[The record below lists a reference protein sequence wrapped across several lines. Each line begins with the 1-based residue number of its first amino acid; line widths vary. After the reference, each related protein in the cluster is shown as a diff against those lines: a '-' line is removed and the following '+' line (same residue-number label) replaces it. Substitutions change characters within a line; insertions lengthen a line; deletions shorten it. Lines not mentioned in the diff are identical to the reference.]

1 MKLILNE
8 VWKEEAAA
16 CFLSVTVPVV
26 MPSMERKSPLRLPQV
41 SENDI
46 SRHYTQ
52 LANATH
58 GVNDGAYPLGSC
70 TMKYN
75 PKVND
80 EAASLP
86 GFYPSP
92 SAAAG
97 GDSAGI
103 PASLHDAEKI
113 SLRDHGNGCH
123 DIPARSRRSW

>member
-1 MKLILNE
+1 MKLIFE
-8 VWKEEAAA
+8 R
-16 CFLSVTVPVV
+16 SVEGRGCSLLPECDVPVV

-86 GFYPSP
+86 GFTRVHP
-92 SAAAG
+92 
-97 GDSAGI
+97 
-103 PASLHDAEKI
+103 LQRRRRC
-113 SLRDHGNGCH
+113 RDVCMCCMMRRRYS
-123 DIPARSRRSW
+123 ARSREWMP